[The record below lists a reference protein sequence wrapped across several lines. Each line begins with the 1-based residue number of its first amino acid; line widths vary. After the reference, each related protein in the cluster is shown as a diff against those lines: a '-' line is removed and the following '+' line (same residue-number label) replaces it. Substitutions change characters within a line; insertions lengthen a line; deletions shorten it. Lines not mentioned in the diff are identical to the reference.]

1 MRLVHSL
8 TIGEDQIVLHQ
19 DARGCG
25 VRRTTSVSSPNV
37 RPIVKWAGGKQ
48 WLAVA
53 APVLTPPGWAGRYY
67 EPFLGGGAFFFALEP
82 GRATLSDRNQDLI
95 DMYRSIAADPEG
107 VIRVLTDYPYDRDFY
122 YAIRAR
128 IPRSAIR
135 RTARFLYL
143 NRCCWNG
150 LYRVNRDGQFNTPFG
165 DFENPTICDSD
176 RLRSAAVLLQ
186 RARLVA
192 HDFAKVV
199 RSSRCGDFVY
209 FDPPYITGH
218 QNNGFLRYNER
229 LFSWADQE
237 RLGKCAIALA
247 DRGVHVLVS
256 NADYPAVIALYP
268 GFYAHRLQR
277 RSLIAGSASNRTG
290 RTEVLL
296 SSYPLL

>member
-1 MRLVHSL
+1 MRSVHSL
-8 TIGEDQIVLHQ
+8 SIGEDQIVLHQ

-25 VRRTTSVSSPNV
+25 VRRTASVSSPSV

-53 APVLTPPGWAGRYY
+53 APVLTPPKWAGRYY

-82 GRATLSDRNQDLI
+82 GRATLSDRNHDLI
-95 DMYRSIAADPEG
+95 DMYRSIAVDPDG

-122 YAIRAR
+122 YAIRAQT
-128 IPRSAIR
+128 PKSAIR

-150 LYRVNRDGQFNTPFG
+150 LYRVNQDGRFNTPFG
-165 DFENPTICDSD
+165 FFENPTICDSD
-176 RLRSAAVLLQ
+176 KLRAAAMLLQ
-186 RARLVA
+186 RARLIA
-192 HDFAKVV
+192 DDFAKVV
-199 RSSRCGDFVY
+199 RSSRCGDFVF

-237 RLGKCAIALA
+237 RLGKCALTLA

-256 NADYPAVIALYP
+256 NADYPAVIAQYP
-268 GFYAHRLQR
+268 GFHAHRVQR
-277 RSLIAGSASNRTG
+277 KSLIAGSTSSRIGT
-290 RTEVLL
+290 TEVLL